1 MTEQTT
7 DSKAD
12 KYRAAVTASIGQLED
27 ILRKVQASH
36 PDGSDIQFV
45 GGDQVWV
52 HENAAEHRTGIP
64 ITDALLLQWA
74 DAFGLRRGG
83 AKELYHGE
91 KGTLEV
97 AQDLVGIRLRMT
109 WRRQYGRHGRIALN
123 TRLLPGEAP
132 AHDSARYQSN
142 PIPQALI
149 DMVLNNTAGL
159 ILFEGPTGSGKS
171 TMQSSLVRLVN
182 WTQSRHIYTLE
193 DPIEFVHESKK
204 SLVTQREIHT
214 DVDSF
219 YQGLQTA
226 KRSKPGIILLGE
238 LRDPVTKRAALE
250 SAGEGHLV
258 LATSHAS
265 SVPEAI
271 DSFVGA
277 FPSDEQNDVSQRLA
291 SSLKGVIVQQ
301 LIPSLNGKVAP
312 VREMLTVTDVVAS
325 KLRNRDDGDLRSVLM
340 SSENRK
346 NPGTFA
352 KDDDL
357 VKLALAGIISRDVA
371 LRYAYAPG
379 EVDARIDALG
389 QMNRESAQ

>member
-1 MTEQTT
+1 MSEMTDEEKKQQY
-7 DSKAD
+7 A
-12 KYRAAVTASIGQLED
+12 AAVKASVEKFET
-27 ILRKVQASH
+27 ILAHAREKH

-52 HENAAEHRTGIP
+52 HENAAEHRTQIP
-64 ITDALLLQWA
+64 MTDALLLQWA

-83 AKELYHGE
+83 AQELYHGD

-97 AQDLVGIRLRMT
+97 AQDISDIRLRMT
-109 WRRQYGRHGRIALN
+109 WRRQFGKHGQIALN
-123 TRLLPGEAP
+123 SRLLPNTPPPLDG
-132 AHDSARYQSN
+132 ARYASN

-149 DMVLNNTAGL
+149 DMVLNNTTGL

-171 TMQSSLVRLVN
+171 TMQASIIDLVN
-182 WTQSRHIYTLE
+182 ATQARHIYTLE
-193 DPIEFVHESKK
+193 DPIEYVHESKM
-204 SLVTQREIHT
+204 SLVSQREVHT
-214 DVDSF
+214 HVDSF

-271 DSFVGA
+271 ESFIGA
-277 FPSDEQNDVSQRLA
+277 FPSDEQNDVAQRMA
-291 SSLKGVIVQQ
+291 SSLKGVVTQQ
-301 LIPSLNGKVAP
+301 LIPSTNGKVVA

-325 KLRNRDDGDLRSVLM
+325 KLRDRQSGDLRNVLM
-340 SSENRK
+340 SSETRNQ
-346 NPGTFA
+346 PGTFSR
-352 KDDDL
+352 DDDL
-357 VKLALAGIISRDVA
+357 LKLKLAGTISTDVA
-371 LRYAYAPG
+371 IRYAIVPK
-379 EVDARIDALG
+379 DLRARIEAHSG
-389 QMNRESAQ
+389 RE